1 MSQTFLSTQEIA
13 ELTGVLT
20 GKDRKTREQLQVD
33 ALKKMKIPHYVNA
46 RGRPIVARAI
56 IEGGSAKPADKPTG
70 WEPAFA

>member
-1 MSQTFLSTQEIA
+1 MSQTFLAPAEIS

-20 GKDRKTREQLQVD
+20 GKDKKTREQLQVE

-56 IEGGSAKPADKPTG
+56 IEGGSAKAPDKPTP
-70 WEPAFA
+70 WQPAFA